1 MFSGIDAGGEKHPK
15 LATMLFIAHSGA
27 TAINA
32 GKVYFT
38 KNPMA
43 INYPQ
48 WIAFVKYSYKQ
59 IKWVLLE
66 KSEARDAYVSGK
78 LYDDLKGTCFMVD
91 KCFEKFSS
99 GYIVVFDSP

>member
-1 MFSGIDAGGEKHPK
+1 MSIPVMITEVIVRISYAIKRINEGKRIRDSIPFSLNREKHPK

-48 WIAFVKYSYKQ
+48 WVAFAKYSYKQ
-59 IKWVLLE
+59 LKWGW
-66 KSEARDAYVSGK
+66 SYVK
-78 LYDDLKGTCFMVD
+78 
-91 KCFEKFSS
+91 
-99 GYIVVFDSP
+99 I

>member
-1 MFSGIDAGGEKHPK
+1 M
-15 LATMLFIAHSGA
+15 ATMLFIAHSGA

-32 GKVYFT
+32 GKVYFS

-48 WIAFVKYSYKQ
+48 WIAFAKYSYKQ

-66 KSEARDAYVSGK
+66 KPEARDVYVRGQ
-78 LYDDLKGTCFMVD
+78 LYDDLKGICFMVD
-91 KCFEKFSS
+91 RYFEELSA
-99 GYIVVFDSP
+99 GYIVIFEGGQIG